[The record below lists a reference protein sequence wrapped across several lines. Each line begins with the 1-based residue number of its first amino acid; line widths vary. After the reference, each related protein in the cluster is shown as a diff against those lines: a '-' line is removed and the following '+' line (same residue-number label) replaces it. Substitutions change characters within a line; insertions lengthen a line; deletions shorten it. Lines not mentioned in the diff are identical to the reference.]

1 MNVRTANESSYF
13 INFLVVNPY
22 SNFDI
27 NLISFLT
34 LLIELS
40 MFSLLPCWFC
50 HLVKNLPFFNE
61 RKMLTRTGARVSKFQ
76 KGFKISKEF
85 QNFKR
90 VSKFQKSFKIS
101 KVFKIRAVALNSK
114 SLSKF
119 CDNWNSTL
127 YQRYYSSFFCNVK
140 FRHAF
145 YPLRYLSFRK
155 GCLRIII

>member
-1 MNVRTANESSYF
+1 MNVQPANESSYF

-22 SNFDI
+22 SNFCI
-27 NLISFLT
+27 NLISFLA

-76 KGFKISKEF
+76 KFSKFQKSFKISKEF

-101 KVFKIRAVALNSK
+101 KEFQNFKRV
-114 SLSKF
+114 SKF
-119 CDNWNSTL
+119 
-127 YQRYYSSFFCNVK
+127 QK
-140 FRHAF
+140 F
-145 YPLRYLSFRK
+145 SK
-155 GCLRIII
+155 

>member
-1 MNVRTANESSYF
+1 
-13 INFLVVNPY
+13 
-22 SNFDI
+22 
-27 NLISFLT
+27 
-34 LLIELS
+34 

-119 CDNWNSTL
+119 CDN
-127 YQRYYSSFFCNVK
+127 
-140 FRHAF
+140 
-145 YPLRYLSFRK
+145 
-155 GCLRIII
+155 